1 MNTTQLWSVG
11 LVACAALAGTAAQAQ
26 QAWQPERPI
35 EFVASAGAGGGTDI
49 FARAIQSVITKNKLT
64 EAPII
69 VTNKGGGS
77 GAEAYIYAKGNAGD
91 PYKVYFGTQE
101 VYVLPIASKLSYSVS
116 DVTPV
121 STMIFDPFLLW
132 VNPES
137 GIKDVA
143 GFIQRAKQGGM
154 KVGGARAKEADE
166 TLVSQIQNAIGAKF
180 IYIPFRSGSE
190 TSVQLAGG
198 HIQANVNNP
207 SESLEQWRAGKQKPL
222 CVFSAERM
230 PGKEKVTATE
240 SWSDIPTCKEAGLDV
255 PVFEQPRMMWLAAGT
270 PPDAVAYY
278 RDLFKRVSE
287 SPDWQAYVA
296 RAAQIPRVIT
306 GDALSSF
313 VKQDQ
318 ARYAGIYTENGWAKK

>member
-1 MNTTQLWSVG
+1 MNTTSSWSAG
-11 LVACAALAGTAAQAQ
+11 LLVCAVLAASPVQAQ
-26 QAWQPERPI
+26 QWQPERPI

-49 FARAIQSVITKNKLT
+49 FARAIQSVITKDKLVDT
-64 EAPII
+64 PII

-137 GIKDVA
+137 GIKDVP
-143 GFIQRAKQGGM
+143 GFVARAKQGGM

-166 TLVSQIQNAIGAKF
+166 TLVSLVQKAIGAKF

-190 TSVQLAGG
+190 TAVQLAGG

-207 SESLEQWRAGKQKPL
+207 SESVEQWRAGKQQPL

-230 PGKEKVTATE
+230 PGKDKVTATQ
-240 SWSDIPTCKEAGLDV
+240 SWSDIPTCREAGLDV

-270 PPDAVAYY
+270 PPEAVAFY
-278 RDLFKRVSE
+278 RELFRKVSE
-287 SPDWQAYVA
+287 SPEWQAYVA
-296 RAAQIPRVIT
+296 RAAQIPRVIS
-306 GDALSSF
+306 GDALADF
-313 VKQDQ
+313 VRKDQ
-318 ARYAGIYTENGWAKK
+318 ARYGEIYASNGWAK